1 MNKKITLAATAMI
14 TIALLLIIF
23 SPTGAMQKNSELT
36 GKPENTGIQILQGKI
51 TPNGDLFIILEKVP
65 LQDSYN
71 CIQPTANDPNFE
83 LIVFS
88 PQGGTATLSEQI
100 NNEKYQ
106 NSSIQLTS
114 NEITTYDFT
123 APLTEKKGDLNLTLD
138 AVGYFNIPEQ
148 LITPS
153 PIPFYNLGQLSVFAF
168 VTIMTTIIILFS
180 FTISIAATKRAKY
193 FPPLPAAKMS
203 LLIFTI
209 TIIIIYEYTQ
219 NYYSFIQESW
229 LHLEIPL
236 IFITTLIFMSYI
248 PQHVKKGILIRF
260 LDERTNGEAYT
271 DIMPILVSEGAPIN
285 PPNGWRDGGME
296 YIDKKSY
303 TQFLKR
309 LLGFHTRI
317 IFQEGK
323 LPDEITKPRTIKQEQ
338 RRMKLLKRFTNK
350 KRETSSYDFG
360 YLIAPKSG
368 DSEEI
373 IEESIEMFP
382 TKKILK
388 NRRFLKIP
396 LSGHHSTYIEQF
408 LAGLADAREEGD
420 RIETMKEELAEKQ
433 AQILSG
439 TYLNDTLIIDK
450 LGRLLHIDRKKE
462 NQENNKIQKMEEEHE

>member
-1 MNKKITLAATAMI
+1 MNKKIILATTAIIM
-14 TIALLLIIF
+14 IALLLIIF

-36 GKPENTGIQILQGKI
+36 GKPDNSGTQILQGKI

-65 LQDSYN
+65 LQNSYN

-83 LIVFS
+83 LVVFS
-88 PQGGTATLSEQI
+88 PKGGTATLSEQI
-100 NNEKYQ
+100 NNGKIQ
-106 NSSIQLTS
+106 NSTIQLTA
-114 NEITTYDFT
+114 NEITTYDF
-123 APLTEKKGDLNLTLD
+123 AVPLSKEKGTLNLTLD
-138 AVGYFNIPEQ
+138 GVGYYNIPEQ

-168 VTIMTTIIILFS
+168 ITIMTTIIILFS
-180 FTISIAATKRAKY
+180 FTISITMTKRAKY

-229 LHLEIPL
+229 LYLEIPL

-248 PQHVKKGILIRF
+248 PQHTKKGILIRF

-271 DIMPILVSEGAPIN
+271 DIMPILTAETPPANAPA
-285 PPNGWRDGGME
+285 GWRDAGME

-309 LLGFHTRI
+309 LFGIHTHI

-323 LPDEITKPRTIKQEQ
+323 LPDEVSKPRTIKQEQ

-350 KRETSSYDFG
+350 KRETGSYDFG
-360 YLIAPKSG
+360 YLIAPKKG
-368 DSEEI
+368 DTEEI
-373 IEESIEMFP
+373 TEENIEMFP

-420 RIETMKEELAEKQ
+420 RIEIMKESLATKE
-433 AQILSG
+433 AQLLSG

-450 LGRLLHIDRKKE
+450 LGKLLHIDRK
-462 NQENNKIQKMEEEHE
+462 QEKTESKQIEKKEEEHE

>member
-1 MNKKITLAATAMI
+1 MNKKIILAATAMI

-23 SPTGAMQKNSELT
+23 SPTGAIQRNSELT
-36 GKPENTGIQILQGKI
+36 GKPDNSGIQILQGKI

-65 LQDSYN
+65 LQDTYN
-71 CIQPTANDPNFE
+71 CIQPTANDPHFE
-83 LIVFS
+83 LVVFS

-100 NNEKYQ
+100 NNGKYQ
-106 NSSIQLTS
+106 NSSIHLTS

-123 APLTEKKGDLNLTLD
+123 VPLTEKKGDLNLTLD
-138 AVGYFNIPEQ
+138 GVGYFNIPEQ

-153 PIPFYNLGQLSVFAF
+153 PIPFYNLGQLSVFTF
-168 VTIMTTIIILFS
+168 VTIVTTIIILFS
-180 FTISIAATKRAKY
+180 FMISVAATKRAKY
-193 FPPLPAAKMS
+193 FPPLPASKMS

-229 LHLEIPL
+229 LYLEIPL
-236 IFITTLIFMSYI
+236 IFTTTLIFMSYI
-248 PQHVKKGILIRF
+248 PQHTKKGILIRF

-271 DIMPILVSEGAPIN
+271 DIMPILTAET
-285 PPNGWRDGGME
+285 PPNSAPTGWRDAGME

-303 TQFLKR
+303 IQFLKR
-309 LLGFHTRI
+309 LIGIHTQI

-360 YLIAPKSG
+360 YLIAPKFG

-373 IEESIEMFP
+373 IEENIEMFP

-420 RIETMKEELAEKQ
+420 RIESMKEQLATKE
-433 AQILSG
+433 AEILSG
-439 TYLNDTLIIDK
+439 TYLNDTMIINK
-450 LGRLLHIDRKKE
+450 LGELLHIDRKKE
-462 NQENNKIQKMEEEHE
+462 TKNTAIEKKEEETHE